1 MFLNCSQ
8 YVHKR
13 LYECIGLL
21 VLEASHNRVDEGE
34 VVEHALVHAVDKGT
48 ISDGKSGLLVYKL
61 LVKVTAVA
69 GGFL

>member
-48 ISDGKSGLLVYKL
+48 IRD
-61 LVKVTAVA
+61 
-69 GGFL
+69 